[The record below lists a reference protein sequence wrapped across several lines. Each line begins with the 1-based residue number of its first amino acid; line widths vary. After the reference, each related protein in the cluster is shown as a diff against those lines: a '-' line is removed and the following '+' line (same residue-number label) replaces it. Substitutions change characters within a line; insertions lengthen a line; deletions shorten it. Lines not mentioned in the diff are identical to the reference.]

1 MVGVKSPFT
10 KDISIISASPEVIIA
25 SDASLKGW
33 GAFCRGYRT
42 EGSWT
47 LLENKYHINVLE
59 LKLAKSSILNFTR
72 IHFSFVTT
80 C

>member
-1 MVGVKSPFT
+1 MQSLHLT

-25 SDASLKGW
+25 SDASLKEW
-33 GAFCRGYRT
+33 GAFYQGCRT

-59 LKLAKSSILNFTR
+59 LKLAKSAILNFTR
-72 IHFSFVTT
+72 IHLSFVTT